1 MIRLNL
7 ARGPREL
14 DLGHGVTVTVL
25 PLTTGL
31 MMEARRRLAARP
43 AEAPVSA
50 VDLIHEVGRLAV
62 TSWTGVAGEDGAP
75 APVTDAT
82 VDALFDLYQ
91 FAEAFERLYIGPA
104 LTLAEEKNASAPS
117 PNGIS
122 AGAPDIA
129 EPAPSRAPTAL
140 MN

>member
-7 ARGPREL
+7 SRGPKVL

-25 PLTTGL
+25 PLTSGL

-43 AEAPVSA
+43 VAAVA
-50 VDLIHEVGRLAV
+50 VDLIKEVGRLAV
-62 TSWTGVAGEDGAP
+62 TSWSGVAGEDGAP

-104 LTLAEEKNASAPS
+104 LTLAEEKNAFAPS
-117 PNGIS
+117 PSGTS